1 MDFPSTSL
9 SLSVLQVSPAHDRV
23 QLTSSAHPRKPL
35 TAQQQGDV
43 ASRAS
48 RSQHANRGTKY
59 SNAPVH
65 VQRAAGPAWC

>member
-43 ASRAS
+43 ASR
-48 RSQHANRGTKY
+48 SQHASTGTKY